1 MKEKLKL
8 IGGLVLILLFGAFA
22 KVIVKDL
29 LKERNSN
36 NKSSFQSQGSPN
48 KLLETVIN
56 ELNKKIELPMKID
69 EVTTLVRIY
78 QVGDNVLT
86 YEYEID
92 ANEIDVVKMKPIIYR
107 RIKDNIGKIAM
118 ENNFVINYVYK
129 SNNSGKVIGMIRFD
143 MNEKDSF

>member
-92 ANEIDVVKMKPIIYR
+92 ADEIDVVKMKPVIYQ
-107 RIKDNIGKIAM
+107 RIKGNIGKIAK
-118 ENNFVINYVYK
+118 ENNFVIGYVYK
-129 SNNSGKVIGMIRFD
+129 SINSGKVIAIIRIEPD
-143 MNEKDSF
+143 ENYD